1 MNIYSQPEQI
11 GSRQSITEYIIENC
25 RLPYRLIIIDVPG
38 FGGIQGVQRDLEIY
52 QDVINVFED
61 EQKSNEN
68 VQINAICLTIK
79 GCVRCTTAEVIY
91 FY

>member
-1 MNIYSQPEQI
+1 MHIYSQLKQI
-11 GSRQSITEYIIENC
+11 GARQWIAEYIIENC

-38 FGGIQGVQRDLEIY
+38 FGGIQGVERDRAIY
-52 QDVINVFED
+52 EDVINVFED

-79 GCVRCTTAEVIY
+79 GYVKCTTAEVIY
-91 FY
+91 